1 MCSGEAGVLNE
12 QKDEESELSFGV
24 RLFRQDYLRADDWKV
39 ATVIPSYTKAE
50 LSSSWLVSK

>member
-12 QKDEESELSFGV
+12 LKDEEAKLSFGV
-24 RLFRQDYLRADDWKV
+24 QLFRQDYLRADDWKV

-50 LSSSWLVSK
+50 LSLSWLVSK